1 MPIYPNMRIASIC
14 CLLLLAGWA
23 TCFGA
28 EEQPPPAATAK
39 VPDDNGIAQQ
49 RRSISQMEASLET
62 QRQSVRKQVPPRA
75 AGEPFFISGPPKAG
89 ALPLTSGADTA
100 ATAAACDPLPVSQV
114 DSLVGEAAKREE
126 LDPALLRGVMEQES
140 AFRPCA
146 VSPKGA
152 MGLMQLMPATAAQ
165 FGVRDPFDPGQS
177 VDAGARFLKQLLQ
190 SYGGDIPLALGA
202 YNAGPGKVN
211 EANGVP
217 PIPETLEYVRRVMM
231 LLPALQ

>member
-1 MPIYPNMRIASIC
+1 MRITDFVRILIMAGC
-14 CLLLLAGWA
+14 AACL
-23 TCFGA
+23 GA
-28 EEQPPPAATAK
+28 EEGKPAATGK
-39 VPDDNGIAQQ
+39 VPEDNGIAQQ
-49 RRSISQMEASLET
+49 RRSITQMEASLET
-62 QRQSVRKQVPPRA
+62 QRQAVRKQVPPRA
-75 AGEPFFISGPPKAG
+75 AGEPFFVSGPPAPG
-89 ALPLTSGADTA
+89 ALPLTSAVSA
-100 ATAAACDPLPVSQV
+100 VAPAACDPLPAGQV

-190 SYGGDIPLALGA
+190 NYGGDIPMALGA
-202 YNAGPGKVN
+202 YNAGPAKVN
-211 EANGVP
+211 EINGIP
-217 PIPETLEYVRRVMM
+217 PIPETLDYVKRVMM